1 MDELL
6 QALHAH
12 LDTHPAAQIQDAVKF
27 LYQACFGGGHM
38 IADPNAAYAYLC
50 AEAAALPADRSAPLT
65 ESLGDYVRL
74 DLSALRFL
82 LPETMNAMFVASA
95 EDAPQDK
102 TRFLALLDAF
112 GESDWFDAAEKRAYL
127 ESYRAAGCPAIHHS
141 ESYRASYA
149 PAYRVVKKAYVQFL
163 DAFKA
168 IDAGLKQNGRLT
180 VAIDGLCGSGKTTL
194 AALLKTVYDC
204 NVFHADD
211 FYLPIPL
218 RTPERYKTPGGN
230 VHWER
235 ILDEVLCPLQTG
247 APFAYRLF
255 DCGVMDY
262 NGTVDVEP
270 KALNILEGSYSM
282 HPALAGHYDLRIFLK
297 TPPEVQ
303 SARILKRNGPERHA
317 MFVAKWIPLENAY
330 FAAYPVEA
338 ESDLVFTT

>member
-38 IADPNAAYAYLC
+38 IADPNAAYAYLR
-50 AEAAALPADRSAPLT
+50 AEAAALPADRSTPLT

-82 LPETMNAMFVASA
+82 SPETMNAMFVASA
-95 EDAPQDK
+95 ADAPADK

-112 GESDWFDAAEKRAYL
+112 GESDWFD
-127 ESYRAAGCPAIHHS
+127 S
-141 ESYRASYA
+141 ESYSASYA
-149 PAYRVVKKAYVQFL
+149 PAYRVVKKPYVQFL

-235 ILDEVLCPLQTG
+235 ILDEVLRPLKTG

-262 NGTVDVEP
+262 NGTVEVEP

-282 HPALAGHYDLRIFLK
+282 HPALAGYYDLRIFLK

-330 FAAYPVEA
+330 FASYPVEA
-338 ESDLVFTT
+338 QSDLVFTT